1 LPRVREFGSV
11 PALAHP
17 VQTVLES
24 LYAAERCPRLHV
36 NAMNAGVVCPDFI
49 RDQWKDRLVIDLDA
63 SYPLALEMNDDGLS
77 ADLSF
82 GGYVTRCS
90 FPWSA
95 IYVVSDRDSGRG
107 IVLEQNVPAS
117 VRAQM
122 EAAKRPKP
130 RLAAVE
136 DLPADAEDLSD
147 TSDEDDEDGVPGAV
161 DDEADDEIDDE
172 NDDELD
178 DDGED
183 DHADDETSDDSEAA
197 GDDSDDEGE
206 QDRDTSED
214 SSPTDAPKVA
224 AKAESAADDTDA
236 KPDVKPSLRSQPPS
250 AQPNT
255 AQPSAAQPNTAA
267 TAPATEGDD
276 QGAGAPEPIKK
287 HTSEEQERVAQ
298 RRRAAF
304 RVIDGGS

>member
-1 LPRVREFGSV
+1 LPRVREFGSF

-161 DDEADDEIDDE
+161 DDENDDEIDDE
-172 NDDELD
+172 NDDKID
-178 DDGED
+178 DENDDHGED

-197 GDDSDDEGE
+197 SDDSDDEGE

-214 SSPTDAPKVA
+214 SSPTDSPKVA
-224 AKAESAADDTDA
+224 AKAESAADDADA
-236 KPDVKPSLRSQPPS
+236 KPEVKPSLRSQPS
-250 AQPNT
+250 T
-255 AQPSAAQPNTAA
+255 AQPSTAA

>member
-1 LPRVREFGSV
+1 MREFGSF

-161 DDEADDEIDDE
+161 DDENDDEIDDE
-172 NDDELD
+172 NDDKID
-178 DDGED
+178 DENDDHGED

-197 GDDSDDEGE
+197 SDDSDDEGE

-214 SSPTDAPKVA
+214 SSPTDSPKVA
-224 AKAESAADDTDA
+224 AKAESAADDADA
-236 KPDVKPSLRSQPPS
+236 KPEVKPSLRSQPS
-250 AQPNT
+250 T
-255 AQPSAAQPNTAA
+255 AQPSTAA